1 MGALTGELRETTGND
16 DEDTEEDKEHDTVQ
30 VANETE
36 VDIAIGKTKSAK
48 IKKAVI
54 HESAHCNI
62 IQKGVEKMKAMNLP
76 AIWHRKKQ
84 RMLREQIAIRDSIYN
99 NVINASSDNVM
110 CNIVNELQDKTDGN
124 LFGTWDIELNS
135 YM

>member
-1 MGALTGELRETTGND
+1 M
-16 DEDTEEDKEHDTVQ
+16 
-30 VANETE
+30 
-36 VDIAIGKTKSAK
+36 DIAIGKTKSAK
-48 IKKAVI
+48 IKKAEI

-76 AIWHRKKQ
+76 AIRHRKNK
-84 RMLREQIAIRDSIYN
+84 RMLREQVAIRDSIYN

-110 CNIVNELQDKTDGN
+110 CNIVNELQDKRDGN
-124 LFGTWDIELNS
+124 LFGTWDIEINS

>member
-1 MGALTGELRETTGND
+1 MSQYQLQTPVPDRKKGNHLVLI
-16 DEDTEEDKEHDTVQ
+16 TQT
-30 VANETE
+30 
-36 VDIAIGKTKSAK
+36 
-48 IKKAVI
+48 
-54 HESAHCNI
+54 
-62 IQKGVEKMKAMNLP
+62 IQKIVEKMKAMNLP